1 MGISEIAEFTSKLST
16 EEAIMA
22 RLVVTIAQSPMK
34 VSSRLTKK
42 FVNIFSDNFGSERLI
57 GACSYAA
64 FVASKRIASFW
75 NYHEEENSTTDNSSS
90 ILKESNRR
98 GKDNIPPIE
107 VLALP
112 HSYLLTIFSYS
123 TNTKISWKALK
134 RNSFLVKL
142 NYPSSLSTAVYS
154 SFPHGNVEFQI
165 RFPREFTIQEVKKER
180 NKNTIELEFFMEGY
194 SNSK

>member
-1 MGISEIAEFTSKLST
+1 M
-16 EEAIMA
+16 
-22 RLVVTIAQSPMK
+22 
-34 VSSRLTKK
+34 
-42 FVNIFSDNFGSERLI
+42 
-57 GACSYAA
+57 
-64 FVASKRIASFW
+64 
-75 NYHEEENSTTDNSSS
+75 
-90 ILKESNRR
+90 KESNRR
-98 GKDNIPPIE
+98 GKDIIQIKKYSDNIPPIE

-134 RNSFLVKL
+134 RNSYLVKL